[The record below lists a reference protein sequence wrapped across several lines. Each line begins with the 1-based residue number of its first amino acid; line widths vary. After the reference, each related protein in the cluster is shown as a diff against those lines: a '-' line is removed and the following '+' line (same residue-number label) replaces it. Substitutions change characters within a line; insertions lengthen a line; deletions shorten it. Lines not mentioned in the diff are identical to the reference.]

1 MQIEIVVRFRNEI
14 VYLKRGSTDDLASD
28 RKKSHP
34 CAIAVRGS
42 HRLNSGVKTNRILTT
57 IFVLEK
63 TRKRTQRVNAFLK
76 ASGPES
82 KAEVVSITDLVT
94 ESALSRG

>member
-1 MQIEIVVRFRNEI
+1 M
-14 VYLKRGSTDDLASD
+14 
-28 RKKSHP
+28 
-34 CAIAVRGS
+34 AVRGS
-42 HRLNSGVKTNRILTT
+42 HHLNSGVKTNRILTT

-76 ASGPES
+76 ASGLES

-94 ESALSRG
+94 ESALSQG

>member
-1 MQIEIVVRFRNEI
+1 MRHGDSLME
-14 VYLKRGSTDDLASD
+14 G
-28 RKKSHP
+28 RK
-34 CAIAVRGS
+34 IRTM
-42 HRLNSGVKTNRILTT
+42 KTNSFLTT

-94 ESALSRG
+94 ESALSQG

>member
-1 MQIEIVVRFRNEI
+1 M
-14 VYLKRGSTDDLASD
+14 
-28 RKKSHP
+28 
-34 CAIAVRGS
+34 AVRCS

-76 ASGPES
+76 AGGRES
-82 KAEVVSITDLVT
+82 KAEVVSVTDLLMQGHFSH
-94 ESALSRG
+94 EG